1 MVIKVSGVKWSES
14 VKVVLRKNVVVL
26 QVMTKARR
34 FFRSTS
40 FELSKKEALKLANEL
55 QRKASSGSR
64 KCWTSA

>member
-34 FFRSTS
+34 FFRSTT
-40 FELSKKEALKLANEL
+40 FEMSKK
-55 QRKASSGSR
+55 
-64 KCWTSA
+64 